1 MLDSPNLQ
9 SPADLNS
16 LYGDWSTLGA
26 MQGHQN
32 QDLASQFRDQAFQA
46 NNNSVAKGTLENQQS
61 MLMNPLLINQQRGV
75 NAGRDIANA
84 SAGIDLNQKTA
95 LAPDTLDAQREELR
109 TRLGDAQYNN
119 LSNTILR
126 SHLDNIKSGDPE
138 KIAQTEPMLAFLNG
152 SAGKNIAE
160 RTNTRGIAELNN
172 SRSLLEN
179 QATNRTNLEI
189 AGGHNEATK
198 YGADATERART
209 MQAQLHQQ
217 LANEAIQTIK
227 KMHLPPNEELARIM
241 QVMQTANPGYG
252 AAVSLPAL
260 QQGKLRR
267 NADGSE
273 ADGSAEKPYKL
284 D

>member
-1 MLDSPNLQ
+1 MLDSPNLPSQ
-9 SPADLNS
+9 ADLNS
-16 LYGDWSTLGA
+16 LYGDWSLSGA

-32 QDLASQFRDQAFQA
+32 QALADQFRQQAYQS
-46 NNNSVAKGTLENQQS
+46 NNNSLDKGALENQQS
-61 MLMNPLLINQQRGV
+61 ALMNPLLLDQQRGV
-75 NAGRDIANA
+75 NAGRDITNA
-84 SAGIDLNQKTA
+84 SSGLDLASKQDAYQDKQSLLHKTLAREMSDEDLTSESNTYIKKYQQAMLSGNQDEADKYKNV
-95 LAPDTLDAQREELR
+95 LDTLVGAATAKAADRVSSR
-109 TRLGDAQYNN
+109 NV
-119 LSNTILR
+119 
-126 SHLDNIKSGDPE
+126 
-138 KIAQTEPMLAFLNG
+138 
-152 SAGKNIAE
+152 
-160 RTNTRGIAELNN
+160 AELNN

-198 YGADATERART
+198 YGADATERARI
-209 MQAQLHQQ
+209 MQANLHQQ

-227 KMHLPPNEELARIM
+227 RMKLSPQEELSRIM